1 MKRIIIGLILII
13 SGFPLKAQYHLKY
26 FSNDT
31 IPKMLEDADFLF
43 RQKKY
48 NESSAIYWKLSK
60 IDSLKAT
67 SIFKIG
73 VNFYYAE
80 RYDSSFYHLEQAM
93 KYGYDS
99 LAVYKK
105 MVHVYN
111 IRLNNPQKAFDLLTE
126 MIGYWPIETELYRER
141 SLLRLKL
148 WRDIEGSK
156 KDLEIA
162 VKLGDEQAKESLK
175 YYK

>member
-1 MKRIIIGLILII
+1 MKRIIISLILIT
-13 SGFPLKAQYHLKY
+13 SVFTLNAQYHLKY

-48 NESSAIYWKLSK
+48 VESSAIYLKLSK

-73 VNFYYAE
+73 VNSYYAE
-80 RYDSSFYHLEQAM
+80 KYDSSFYFFKQAM

-99 LAVYKK
+99 LAIYKK
-105 MVHVYN
+105 MVHVYD
-111 IRLNNPQKAFDLLTE
+111 IRLNDPQKAFDLLTE
-126 MIGYWPIETELYRER
+126 MIGYWPNNAVLYRER
-141 SLLRLKL
+141 AIYHLKL
-148 WRDIEGSK
+148 RRDIEGST
-156 KDLEIA
+156 KDLQKAAE
-162 VKLGDEQAKESLK
+162 LGDNEAKESLK
-175 YYK
+175 FIK